1 MARQLHSM
9 SSTPESNPR
18 TTSNKWNATTKVVI
32 AVLLFVTAALALYA
46 FRVVIVPLAIGA
58 ILAYVMTPLVRR
70 MTARGRM
77 PRGVATAIVYLV
89 LLLIVAPLPAS
100 LIPWIVRQ
108 VSLLQREL
116 IQFLSYLDE
125 ISGSTVAIMGVE
137 IIVGD
142 IVTEVTSEITS
153 LIASAAPASVTL
165 VFGAAETLLMVVFT
179 LLFAFYLT
187 RDAPSVKGWFTGLIP
202 ETYQRDVRILGR
214 EIDLIWGAFLRG
226 QIILVVVVGLLL
238 TAIASLIGLPQPV
251 LLGAMGGLLEILPS
265 VGHAIWLV
273 TASVLALVEGS
284 STLPISNLA
293 FLIVVIA
300 VHTAYTQ
307 FDLNFLIPRI
317 IGRRVHLHP
326 MIVILGIIVGA
337 AAGNILGGGLGS
349 VLGVA
354 LAAPVIASL
363 RVLGRYVYA
372 RLFDLDPFPMVGP
385 LSAPSDVRAEEAAAE
400 AAAEPRVGAIELLG
414 PVDRLVGRIRRQE
427 KPPREES

>member
-1 MARQLHSM
+1 M
-9 SSTPESNPR
+9 SLTPE
-18 TTSNKWNATTKVVI
+18 NKPPIHPIRWNATTKVVI
-32 AVLLFVTAALALYA
+32 AVLLFVLAALALYA

-58 ILAYVMTPLVRR
+58 VLAYVMTPLVRR
-70 MTARGRM
+70 MTAKGRM
-77 PRGVATAIVYLV
+77 PRGLATALVYLV
-89 LLLIVAPLPAS
+89 LLLVVAPLPAS
-100 LIPWIVRQ
+100 LIPWVVRQ

-116 IQFLSYLDE
+116 IQFLSYLNE

-142 IVTEVTSEITS
+142 IVTEVTSGITS
-153 LIASAAPASVTL
+153 MIASAAPASVTL
-165 VFGAAETLLMVVFT
+165 VFGAAETLLMVIFT

-187 RDAPSVKGWFTGLIP
+187 RDAPSVKAWFTGLVP
-202 ETYQRDVRILGR
+202 ETYQHDVHILGK

-226 QIILVVVVGLLL
+226 QIILVMVVGLLL
-238 TAIASLIGLPQPV
+238 TAIGSLIGLPQPV

-293 FLIVVIA
+293 FLVVVIIA
-300 VHTAYTQ
+300 HTAYTQ
-307 FDLNFLIPRI
+307 FDLNYLIPRI

-385 LSAPSDVRAEEAAAE
+385 PSAPPEIREEEAAAE
-400 AAAEPRVGAIELLG
+400 PVVEPVQVKELRA
-414 PVDRLVGRIRRQE
+414 PFDRLIERVRRWR
-427 KPPREES
+427 KPPRSEP